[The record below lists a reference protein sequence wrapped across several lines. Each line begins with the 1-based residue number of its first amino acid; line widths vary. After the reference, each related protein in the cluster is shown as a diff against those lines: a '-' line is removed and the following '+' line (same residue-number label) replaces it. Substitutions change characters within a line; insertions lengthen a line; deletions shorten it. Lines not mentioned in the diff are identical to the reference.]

1 MQSESVKCPYCG
13 VAIPENVMGETVS
26 DSICRI
32 CKNEFHVTEK
42 TCPARFVTV
51 YVPRNE
57 SEHMLAQSILKS
69 VNIEFFSKNFTVQNL
84 FGAGQIGTGFNIVT
98 GPIQLQVPE
107 EDAEEAGALLRD
119 YFSAQPLDDKEFGYD
134 EPEEDTFTFQKQIN
148 KMVNRAMIF
157 SVFWFGGIGASM
169 AIYYA
174 LKALRM
180 IDDSTEKMQG
190 KWRAIF
196 ALIFA
201 SLEVIISPYLWMEI
215 LYDLNVF

>member
-13 VAIPENVMGETVS
+13 VAIPENDMGETAS

-32 CKNEFHVTEK
+32 CKNEFHVAVK
-42 TCPARFVTV
+42 TSPAKFITV

-57 SEHMLAQSILKS
+57 SEHLVAQSILKS
-69 VNIEFFSKNFTVQNL
+69 ENIDFFSKNFTVQNL

-98 GPIQLQVPE
+98 GPVQIQVPE
-107 EDAEEAGALLRD
+107 ENAREARALLKD
-119 YFSAQPLDDKEFGYD
+119 YFSAHPLVDQNVDFGEPD
-134 EPEEDTFTFQKQIN
+134 EDAFSFQKQVD

-157 SVFWFGGIGASM
+157 CVFWFGGIGASI

-180 IDDSTEKMQG
+180 IDDSNEKVQG
-190 KWRAIF
+190 KWRAMF

-201 SLEVIISPYLWMEI
+201 SIEVIISPYLWMEI
-215 LYDLNVF
+215 LYDLNIF

>member
-13 VAIPENVMGETVS
+13 VAVPESDMDVTIS

-32 CKNEFHVTEK
+32 CKNEFHVMK
-42 TCPARFVTV
+42 KVVRGRFVTV
-51 YVPRNE
+51 FVPRNE
-57 SEHMLAQSILKS
+57 SEHLVAQSILKS
-69 VNIEFFSKNFTVQNL
+69 ENIDFFSKNFTVQNL
-84 FGAGQIGTGFNIVT
+84 FGAGQIGVGFNIVT
-98 GPIQLQVPE
+98 GPVQIQVPE
-107 EDAEEAGALLRD
+107 ENAREARALLKN
-119 YFSAQPLDDKEFGYD
+119 YFSGRPLADKDFGFGEPD
-134 EPEEDTFTFQKQIN
+134 EDAFSFQKQVD

-157 SVFWFGGIGASM
+157 CVFWFGGIGASI

-180 IDDSTEKMQG
+180 IEDSNEKTQG
-190 KWRAIF
+190 KWRAFF
-196 ALIFA
+196 ALVFA